1 MCVCVCRCLYSDI
14 LGGLVKKVVEQCGLR
29 AEELGEEVVRLMGP
43 ASTLVISNLHH
54 YLLQAPFDVGGKA
67 EGVEAEAMMVAT
79 GKEGY
84 VLEVY

>member
-1 MCVCVCRCLYSDI
+1 M
-14 LGGLVKKVVEQCGLR
+14 KKVVEQCGLR

>member
-1 MCVCVCRCLYSDI
+1 VWIESGRVR
-14 LGGLVKKVVEQCGLR
+14 GGGG
-29 AEELGEEVVRLMGP
+29 AADG
-43 ASTLVISNLHH
+43 ASQYTGHFYLHH